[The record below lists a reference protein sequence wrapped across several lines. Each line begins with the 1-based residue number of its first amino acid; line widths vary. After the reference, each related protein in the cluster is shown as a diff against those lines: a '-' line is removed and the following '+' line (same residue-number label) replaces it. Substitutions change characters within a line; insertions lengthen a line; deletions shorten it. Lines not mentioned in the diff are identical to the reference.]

1 MAMSGMLDRMKE
13 QEWYQQLNSA
23 WSQLPPEQQRM
34 ARIGGTLSG
43 FLIAAYLMFST
54 YDSAHTAKEEYY
66 QKEELARILTQANDE
81 IRRLKGQN
89 SGIQQGGPKS
99 WAGVFQGLATL
110 QGLPASSVEILKESA
125 GATQGVIQES
135 LLEVKLKGLQVRQ
148 LVPFLYQIEHGNP
161 PMKLKGLIVE
171 PSSEEGLLNAK
182 VNVSGYMAKPEKG
195 EKAK

>member
-89 SGIQQGGPKS
+89 SGIQQGGPQS

-110 QGLPASSVEILKESA
+110 QGLPASSVEILKESP

>member
-13 QEWYQQLNSA
+13 QEWYQQLSST

-34 ARIGGTLSG
+34 VRIGGTVSG
-43 FLIAAYLMFST
+43 LLIAGYLMFST
-54 YDSAHTAKEEYY
+54 YDSAHTAKVEYY

-81 IRRLKGQN
+81 LRRLKGQN
-89 SGIQQGGPKS
+89 SGIQQEGPQS
-99 WAGVFQGLATL
+99 WAAVFQGMASM
-110 QGLPASSVEILKESA
+110 QGLPNTAVEILKESP

-148 LVPFLYQIEHGNP
+148 LVPFLYQIEHGTP

-171 PSSEEGLLNAK
+171 PGSEDGLLNAK
-182 VNVSGYMAKPEKG
+182 VNLSGYMAKSDKG
-195 EKAK
+195 EKSK

>member
-1 MAMSGMLDRMKE
+1 MAVGGMFDRMKE
-13 QEWYQQLNSA
+13 QEWYQQLSSTWN
-23 WSQLPPEQQRM
+23 QLPPEQQRM
-34 ARIGGTLSG
+34 ARIGGTVGG

-81 IRRLKGQN
+81 LRRLKGQN
-89 SGIQQGGPKS
+89 SGIPQSGPQS
-99 WAGVFQGLATL
+99 WAGVFQGMVSL
-110 QGLPASSVEILKESA
+110 QGLPATAVEILKESP

-148 LVPFLYQIEHGNP
+148 LVPFLYQIEHGSP

-182 VNVSGYMAKPEKG
+182 VNVSGYMAKQEKG
-195 EKAK
+195 DKAK